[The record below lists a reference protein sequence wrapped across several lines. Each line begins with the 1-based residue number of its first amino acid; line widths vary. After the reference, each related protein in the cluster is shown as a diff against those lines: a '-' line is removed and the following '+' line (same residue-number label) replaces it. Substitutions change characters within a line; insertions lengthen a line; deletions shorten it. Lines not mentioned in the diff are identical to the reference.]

1 VINEARSYLCKLA
14 IDQIERD
21 NIEGYLR
28 TTRLKCKEGF
38 KDYIIGF
45 RSELETGYLK
55 RRIYVDKPLS

>member
-1 VINEARSYLCKLA
+1 LA

-55 RRIYVDKPLS
+55 RRIYVDKPFS